1 MTYFIVAI
9 IKLLN
14 LKTVLTIINMNSK
27 IPLILLGAVAISAS
41 SFADTLTYDGS
52 ATGSFYDG
60 AYWGGTV
67 PSETSDIVFDDKA
80 KATAYDLD
88 ATKGMTVNSITDNSI
103 TDRTLG
109 ADQWGKYIKINIGE
123 STFTILEDLTL
134 ASNHNFVPF
143 SFAPGSDGVG
153 EVVVKG
159 NIISQLASDGSAGE
173 ALFGDGKILKSLTV
187 GGNIEMQGSRLRFH
201 TLNVKVDGVFNY
213 TGGTLNLCYGSA
225 NAQNLSFSF
234 GGLEGTNR
242 EIKIGGNPDSKHM
255 LENSTITMT
264 FTNSGT
270 SKFNGKFSYES
281 ANSVGV
287 NTYNLVMNGTSTGV
301 QYYEDTGTTFS
312 FDDVTVKSG
321 KLNFYSE
328 IGKSTISLEGGTL
341 SPATVTGEIAILK
354 AEAINWD
361 NGKISFDLVQDNSAS
376 DKIVLDYALSKT
388 SFSVPG
394 GTREIELIADPY
406 DIATWID
413 ESGENKITYTLIEY
427 GSTDFKNGDIVFS
440 QIDGINIDYDFG
452 DTALTVTLSKVPEP
466 ATIAAI
472 FGACA
477 LAMAAFRRRR
487 K

>member
-1 MTYFIVAI
+1 
-9 IKLLN
+9 
-14 LKTVLTIINMNSK
+14 MNSK

-41 SFADTLTYDGS
+41 SFAETLTYDGS
-52 ATGSFYDG
+52 AKGSFYDG
-60 AYWGGTV
+60 SYWGGTV
-67 PSETSDIVFDDKA
+67 PSETSDIVFDEKA
-80 KATAYDLD
+80 KATAYELD
-88 ATKGMTVNSITDNSI
+88 AKNGVTVNSITDNSI
-103 TDRTLG
+103 TDRTL
-109 ADQWGKYIKINIGE
+109 DNPWGKNIKINIGE
-123 STFTILEDLTL
+123 STFTILENLTL
-134 ASNHNFVPF
+134 ASNHNYAPFTFVTD
-143 SFAPGSDGVG
+143 SDGVG

-159 NIISQLASDGSAGE
+159 NIISKLASDGTDGE
-173 ALFGDGKILKSLTV
+173 SLFGDWNILKSLTV
-187 GGNIEMQGSRLRFH
+187 GGNIEMQGARLRFH
-201 TLNVKVDGVFNY
+201 TLNVKVDGVINY
-213 TGGTLNLCYGSA
+213 TGGKLNLCYGSA

-234 GGLEGTNR
+234 GGLNGTNR
-242 EIKIGGNPDSKHM
+242 EINIGGNPSSGHM

-270 SKFNGKFSYES
+270 SKFNGKFTYES
-281 ANSVGV
+281 ADSVGV

-312 FDDVTVKSG
+312 FDNVTVKSG

-328 IGKSTISLEGGTL
+328 IGKSVISLEGGTL

-361 NGKISFDLVQDNSAS
+361 NGKISFDLVEDNSAS
-376 DKIVLDYALSKT
+376 DKIVLEYALSKT
-388 SFSVPG
+388 SFSVSG

-406 DIATWID
+406 DIAAWID
-413 ESGENKITYTLIEY
+413 ASGEDKITYTLIEY
-427 GSTDFKNGDIVFS
+427 GSTDFKKGDIVFS

>member
-1 MTYFIVAI
+1 MNF
-9 IKLLN
+9 
-14 LKTVLTIINMNSK
+14 KT
-27 IPLILLGAVAISAS
+27 PLILLGAAISAS
-41 SFADTLTYDGS
+41 SFAEILTYDGS
-52 ATGSFYDG
+52 AAGSFYDG
-60 AYWGGTV
+60 SYWGDTV

-80 KATAYDLD
+80 KATAYELD
-88 ATKGMTVNSITDNSI
+88 AKNGVTVNSITDNSI
-103 TDRTLG
+103 TDRTL
-109 ADQWGKYIKINIGE
+109 DNPWGKYIKINIGE

-134 ASNHNFVPF
+134 ASNHNYTPF

-159 NIISQLASDGSAGE
+159 NIISKLASDGTDGE
-173 ALFGDGKILKSLTV
+173 SLFGDGKILKSLTV
-187 GGNIEMQGSRLRFH
+187 GGNIEMQGARLRFH
-201 TLNVKVDGVFNY
+201 TLNVKVDGVINY
-213 TGGTLNLCYGSA
+213 TGGKLNLCYGSA

-234 GGLEGTNR
+234 GGLNGTNR
-242 EIKIGGNPDSKHM
+242 EINIGGNPSSGHM

-270 SKFNGKFSYES
+270 SKFNGKFTYES
-281 ANSVGV
+281 ADSVGV

-312 FDDVTVKSG
+312 FDNVTVKSG

-328 IGKSTISLEGGTL
+328 IGKSVISLEGGTL

-361 NGKISFDLVQDNSAS
+361 NGKISFDLVEDNSAS

-388 SFSVPG
+388 SFSVSG

-406 DIATWID
+406 DIAAWID
-413 ESGENKITYTLIEY
+413 ASGEDKITYTLIEY
-427 GSTDFKNGDIVFS
+427 GSTDFKKGDIVFS

>member
-1 MTYFIVAI
+1 MNF
-9 IKLLN
+9 
-14 LKTVLTIINMNSK
+14 KT
-27 IPLILLGAVAISAS
+27 PLILLGAAISAS
-41 SFADTLTYDGS
+41 SFAETLTYDGS
-52 ATGSFYDG
+52 AKGSFYDG
-60 AYWGGTV
+60 AYWGGTI

-80 KATAYDLD
+80 KATAYELD
-88 ATKGMTVNSITDNSI
+88 ATNGVTVNSITDNSI
-103 TDRTLG
+103 TDRTL
-109 ADQWGKYIKINIGE
+109 DNPWGKNIKINIGE

-134 ASNHNFVPF
+134 ASNHNYAPFAIVP
-143 SFAPGSDGVG
+143 SSDGVG
-153 EVVVKG
+153 DVVIKG
-159 NIISQLASDGSAGE
+159 NIISKLASDGTDGE
-173 ALFGDGKILKSLTV
+173 SLFGDGKILKSLTV
-187 GGNIEMQGSRLRFH
+187 GGNIEMQGARLRFH
-201 TLNVKVDGVFNY
+201 TLNVKVDGVINY
-213 TGGTLNLCYGSA
+213 TGGKLNLCYGSA

-234 GGLEGTNR
+234 GGLNGTNR
-242 EIKIGGNPDSKHM
+242 EINIGGNPSSGHM

-270 SKFNGKFSYES
+270 SKFNGKFTYES
-281 ANSVGV
+281 ADSVGV

-312 FDDVTVKSG
+312 FDNVTVKSG

-328 IGKSTISLEGGTL
+328 IGKSVISLEGGTL

-361 NGKISFDLVQDNSAS
+361 NGKISFDVVEDNSAS
-376 DKIVLDYALSKT
+376 DKIVLEYALSKT
-388 SFSVPG
+388 SFSVSG
-394 GTREIELIADPY
+394 GTREIEIIADPY
-406 DIATWID
+406 DIAAWID
-413 ESGENKITYTLIEY
+413 ASGEDKITYTLIEY

-440 QIDGINIDYDFG
+440 QIDGINIDYNFG

>member
-1 MTYFIVAI
+1 
-9 IKLLN
+9 
-14 LKTVLTIINMNSK
+14 MNSK
-27 IPLILLGAVAISAS
+27 IPLILLGALAISAS
-41 SFADTLTYDGS
+41 SFAETLTYDGS
-52 ATGSFYDG
+52 AAGSFYDG
-60 AYWGGTV
+60 SYWGGTI

-80 KATAYDLD
+80 KATAYELD
-88 ATKGMTVNSITDNSI
+88 AKNGVTVNSITDNSI
-103 TDRTLG
+103 TDRTL
-109 ADQWGKYIKINIGE
+109 DNPWGKYIKINIGE

-134 ASNHNFVPF
+134 ASNHNYTPF
-143 SFAPGSDGVG
+143 SFASGSDGVG
-153 EVVVKG
+153 DVVIKG
-159 NIISQLASDGSAGE
+159 NIISKLASDGTDGE
-173 ALFGDGKILKSLTV
+173 SLFGDGKILKSLTV
-187 GGNIEMQGSRLRFH
+187 GGNIEMQGARLRFH
-201 TLNVKVDGVFNY
+201 TLNVKVDGVINY
-213 TGGTLNLCYGSA
+213 TGGKLNLCYGSA

-234 GGLEGTNR
+234 GGLNGTNR
-242 EIKIGGNPDSKHM
+242 EINIGGNPSSGHM

-270 SKFNGKFSYES
+270 SKFNGKFTYES
-281 ANSVGV
+281 ADSVGV

-312 FDDVTVKSG
+312 FDNVTVKSG

-328 IGKSTISLEGGTL
+328 IGKSVISLEGGTL

-361 NGKISFDLVQDNSAS
+361 NGKISFDLVEDNSAS
-376 DKIVLDYALSKT
+376 DKIVLEYALSKT
-388 SFSVPG
+388 SFSVSG

-406 DIATWID
+406 DIAAWID
-413 ESGENKITYTLIEY
+413 ASGEDKITYTLIEY

>member
-1 MTYFIVAI
+1 
-9 IKLLN
+9 
-14 LKTVLTIINMNSK
+14 MNSK

-41 SFADTLTYDGS
+41 SFAETLTYDGS
-52 ATGSFYDG
+52 AAGSFYDG
-60 AYWGGTV
+60 SYWGGTV

-88 ATKGMTVNSITDNSI
+88 AKNGVTVNSITDNSI

-109 ADQWGKYIKINIGE
+109 DDQWGKYIKINIGE

-134 ASNHNFVPF
+134 ASNHNYTPF

-159 NIISQLASDGSAGE
+159 NIISQTASDGTDGE
-173 ALFGDGKILKSLTV
+173 SLFGDWNILKSLTV
-187 GGNIEMQGSRLRFH
+187 GGNIEMQGARLRFH
-201 TLNVKVDGVFNY
+201 TLNVKVDGVINY
-213 TGGTLNLCYGSA
+213 TGGKLNLCYGSA

-234 GGLEGTNR
+234 GGLNGTNR
-242 EIKIGGNPDSKHM
+242 EINIGGNPSSGHM

-270 SKFNGKFSYES
+270 SKFNGKFTYES
-281 ANSVGV
+281 ADSVGV

-312 FDDVTVKSG
+312 FDNVTVKSG

-328 IGKSTISLEGGTL
+328 IGKSVISLEGGTL

-361 NGKISFDLVQDNSAS
+361 NGKISFDLVEDNSAS
-376 DKIVLDYALSKT
+376 DKIVLEYALSKT
-388 SFSVPG
+388 SFSVSG

-406 DIATWID
+406 DIAAWID
-413 ESGENKITYTLIEY
+413 ASGEDKITYTLIEY
-427 GSTDFKNGDIVFS
+427 GSTDFKKGDIVFS

>member
-41 SFADTLTYDGS
+41 SFAETLTYDGS
-52 ATGSFYDG
+52 EKGSFYDG
-60 AYWGGTV
+60 AYWGGTI

-80 KATAYDLD
+80 KATAYELD
-88 ATKGMTVNSITDNSI
+88 ATNGVTVNSITDNSI
-103 TDRTLG
+103 TDRTL
-109 ADQWGKYIKINIGE
+109 DNPWGKNIKINIGE

-134 ASNHNFVPF
+134 ASNHNYAPFAIVP
-143 SFAPGSDGVG
+143 SSDGVG
-153 EVVVKG
+153 DVVIKG
-159 NIISQLASDGSAGE
+159 NIISKLASDGTDGE
-173 ALFGDGKILKSLTV
+173 SLFGDGKILKSLTV
-187 GGNIEMQGSRLRFH
+187 GGNIEMQGARLRFH
-201 TLNVKVDGVFNY
+201 TLNVKVDGVINY
-213 TGGTLNLCYGSA
+213 TGGKLNLCYGSA

-234 GGLEGTNR
+234 GGLNGTNR
-242 EIKIGGNPDSKHM
+242 EINIGGNPSSGHM

-328 IGKSTISLEGGTL
+328 IGKSVISLEGGTL
-341 SPATVTGEIAILK
+341 SPATVTSEIAILK

-361 NGKISFDLVQDNSAS
+361 NGKISFDLVEDNSAS
-376 DKIVLDYALSKT
+376 DKIVLEYALSKT
-388 SFSVPG
+388 SFSVSG

-406 DIATWID
+406 DIAAWID
-413 ESGENKITYTLIEY
+413 ESGDGKLTYTLIEY

>member
-1 MTYFIVAI
+1 
-9 IKLLN
+9 
-14 LKTVLTIINMNSK
+14 MNSK
-27 IPLILLGAVAISAS
+27 IPLILLGAATISAS
-41 SFADTLTYDGS
+41 SFAETLIYDGS
-52 ATGSFYDG
+52 PEGSFYDK
-60 AYWGGTV
+60 AFWSGTV

-80 KATAYDLD
+80 KATKYELD
-88 ATKGMTVNSITDNSI
+88 ATKGVTVNSITDNSI

-109 ADQWGKYIKINIGE
+109 DDQWGNYIKINIGE

-134 ASNHNFVPF
+134 ASNHNFTPF

-159 NIISQLASDGSAGE
+159 NIISKIASDGSAGE
-173 ALFGDGKILKSLTV
+173 SLFGNGGILKSLTV
-187 GGNIEMQGSRLRFH
+187 GGNIELEGSRFRFH

-225 NAQNLSFSF
+225 NNQKLSFSF
-234 GGLEGTNR
+234 GGLEGINK
-242 EIKIGGNPDSKHM
+242 EIKIGGNPNEKHM

-270 SKFNGKFSYES
+270 SKFNGKFTYEN
-281 ANSVGV
+281 ANTVGV
-287 NTYNLVMNGTSTGV
+287 NTYNLVMDGTSTGV

-312 FDDVTVKSG
+312 FDEVTVKSG
-321 KLNFYSE
+321 KLNFYSK
-328 IGKSTISLEGGTL
+328 IGKSVIYLEGGTL

-376 DKIVLDYALSKT
+376 DKIVLEYKLSKT
-388 SFSVPG
+388 SFSVSG
-394 GTREIELIADPY
+394 GTREIELIANPQ
-406 DIATWID
+406 DIAAWID
-413 ESGENKITYTLIEY
+413 ESGENKLTYTLIEY
-427 GSTDFKNGDIVFS
+427 RRTDFKNGDIVFS
-440 QIDGINIDYDFG
+440 QIDGINIDYNFG

>member
-1 MTYFIVAI
+1 
-9 IKLLN
+9 
-14 LKTVLTIINMNSK
+14 MNSK
-27 IPLILLGAVAISAS
+27 IPLTLLGAVAISFS
-41 SFADTLTYDGS
+41 SFAETLTYDGS
-52 ATGSFYDG
+52 AKGSFYDG
-60 AYWGGTV
+60 SYWGGTV
-67 PSETSDIVFDDKA
+67 PSETSDIVFDEKA
-80 KATAYDLD
+80 KAIAYDLD
-88 ATKGMTVNSITDNSI
+88 ATNGVTVNSITDNSI
-103 TDRTLG
+103 TDRTL
-109 ADQWGKYIKINIGE
+109 DNPWGKYIKINIGE

-134 ASNHNFVPF
+134 ASNHNYTPF

-159 NIISQLASDGSAGE
+159 NIISQTASDGTDGE
-173 ALFGDGKILKSLTV
+173 SLFGDWNILKSLTV
-187 GGNIEMQGSRLRFH
+187 GGNIEMQGARLRFH
-201 TLNVKVDGVFNY
+201 TLNVKVDGVINY
-213 TGGTLNLCYGSA
+213 TGGKLNLCYGSA

-234 GGLEGTNR
+234 GGLNGTNR
-242 EIKIGGNPDSKHM
+242 EINIGGNPSSGHM

-270 SKFNGKFSYES
+270 SKFNGKFTYES
-281 ANSVGV
+281 ADSVGV

-312 FDDVTVKSG
+312 FDNVTVKSG

-328 IGKSTISLEGGTL
+328 IGKSVISLEGGTL

-361 NGKISFDLVQDNSAS
+361 NGKISFDLVEDNSAS
-376 DKIVLDYALSKT
+376 DKIVLEYALSKT
-388 SFSVPG
+388 SFSVSG

-406 DIATWID
+406 DIAAWID
-413 ESGENKITYTLIEY
+413 ASGEDKITYTLIEY
-427 GSTDFKNGDIVFS
+427 GSTDFKKGDIVFS

-472 FGACA
+472 LGACA

>member
-1 MTYFIVAI
+1 MNF
-9 IKLLN
+9 
-14 LKTVLTIINMNSK
+14 KT
-27 IPLILLGAVAISAS
+27 PLILLGAAISAS
-41 SFADTLTYDGS
+41 SFAETLTYGGS
-52 ATGSFYDG
+52 EKGSFYDG
-60 AYWGGTV
+60 AYWGGTI

-80 KATAYDLD
+80 KATAYELD
-88 ATKGMTVNSITDNSI
+88 AKNGVTVNSITDNSI
-103 TDRTLG
+103 TDRTL
-109 ADQWGKYIKINIGE
+109 DNPWGKNIKINIGE

-134 ASNHNFVPF
+134 ASNHNYAPF
-143 SFAPGSDGVG
+143 AIIPSSDGVG
-153 EVVVKG
+153 DVVIKG
-159 NIISQLASDGSAGE
+159 NIISKLASDGTDGE
-173 ALFGDGKILKSLTV
+173 SLFGDGKILKSLTV
-187 GGNIEMQGSRLRFH
+187 GGNIEMQGARLRFH
-201 TLNVKVDGVFNY
+201 TLNVKVDGVINY
-213 TGGTLNLCYGSA
+213 TGGKLNLCYGSA

-234 GGLEGTNR
+234 GGLNGTNR
-242 EIKIGGNPDSKHM
+242 EINIGGNPSSGHM

-270 SKFNGKFSYES
+270 SKFNGKFTYES
-281 ANSVGV
+281 ADSVGV

-312 FDDVTVKSG
+312 FDNVTVKSG

-328 IGKSTISLEGGTL
+328 IGKSVISLEGGTL

-361 NGKISFDLVQDNSAS
+361 NGKISFDLVEDNSAS
-376 DKIVLDYALSKT
+376 DKIVLEYALSKT

-406 DIATWID
+406 DIAAWID
-413 ESGENKITYTLIEY
+413 ASGEDKITYTLIEY

>member
-1 MTYFIVAI
+1 
-9 IKLLN
+9 
-14 LKTVLTIINMNSK
+14 MNSK
-27 IPLILLGAVAISAS
+27 IPLILLGAATISAS
-41 SFADTLTYDGS
+41 AFAETLTYDGS
-52 ATGSFYDG
+52 AKGSFYDG
-60 AYWGGTV
+60 AYWSGTV
-67 PSETSDIVFDDKA
+67 PSETSDIVFDDTA

-134 ASNHNFVPF
+134 ASNHNYTPF

-159 NIISQLASDGSAGE
+159 NIISQTASDGTDGE
-173 ALFGDGKILKSLTV
+173 SLFGDGKILKSLTV
-187 GGNIEMQGSRLRFH
+187 GGNIEMQGARLRFH
-201 TLNVKVDGVFNY
+201 TLNVKVDGVINY

-234 GGLEGTNR
+234 GGLNGTNR
-242 EIKIGGNPDSKHM
+242 EIKIGGNPSSGHM

-270 SKFNGKFSYES
+270 SKFNGKFTYES
-281 ANSVGV
+281 ADSVGV

-321 KLNFYSE
+321 KLNFYST

-354 AEAINWD
+354 AEAINWN
-361 NGKISFDLVQDNSAS
+361 NGKISFDLIEDNSAS
-376 DKIVLDYALSKT
+376 DKIVLSYALSKT
-388 SFSVPG
+388 SFSGSG
-394 GTREIELIADPY
+394 GTREIELIFDNPS
-406 DIATWID
+406 DIAAWID
-413 ESGENKITYTLIEY
+413 ASEEKKLTYTLIEY
-427 GSTDFKNGDIVFS
+427 ARTDFKNGDIVFS

>member
-1 MTYFIVAI
+1 MNF
-9 IKLLN
+9 
-14 LKTVLTIINMNSK
+14 KT
-27 IPLILLGAVAISAS
+27 PLILLGAAISAS
-41 SFADTLTYDGS
+41 SFAETLTYDGS
-52 ATGSFYDG
+52 EKGSFYDG
-60 AYWGGTV
+60 SYWGGTV

-88 ATKGMTVNSITDNSI
+88 ATNGVTVNSITDNSI
-103 TDRTLG
+103 TDRTL
-109 ADQWGKYIKINIGE
+109 DNPWGKNIKINIGE

-134 ASNHNFVPF
+134 ASNHNYAPFTFVTD
-143 SFAPGSDGVG
+143 SDGVG

-159 NIISQLASDGSAGE
+159 NIISKLASDGTDGE
-173 ALFGDGKILKSLTV
+173 SLFGDWNILKSLTV
-187 GGNIEMQGSRLRFH
+187 GGNIEMQGARLRFH
-201 TLNVKVDGVFNY
+201 TLNVKVDGVINY
-213 TGGTLNLCYGSA
+213 TGGKLNLCYGSA

-234 GGLEGTNR
+234 GGLNGTNR
-242 EIKIGGNPDSKHM
+242 EINIGGNPSSGHM

-270 SKFNGKFSYES
+270 SKFNGKFTYES
-281 ANSVGV
+281 ADSVGV

-312 FDDVTVKSG
+312 FDNVTVKSG

-328 IGKSTISLEGGTL
+328 IGKSVIYLEGGTL

-361 NGKISFDLVQDNSAS
+361 NGKISFDLVEDNSAS
-376 DKIVLDYALSKT
+376 DKIVLEYALSKT

-394 GTREIELIADPY
+394 GTREIELIANPY
-406 DIATWID
+406 DIAAWID
-413 ESGENKITYTLIEY
+413 ASGEDKITYTLIEY

-440 QIDGINIDYDFG
+440 QIDGINIDYNFG

>member
-1 MTYFIVAI
+1 MNF
-9 IKLLN
+9 
-14 LKTVLTIINMNSK
+14 KT
-27 IPLILLGAVAISAS
+27 PLILLGAAISAS
-41 SFADTLTYDGS
+41 SFAETLIYDRS
-52 ATGSFYDG
+52 ETGSFYDG

-80 KATAYDLD
+80 KATAYELD
-88 ATKGMTVNSITDNSI
+88 AKNGVTVNSITDNSI

-109 ADQWGKYIKINIGE
+109 DDQWGNYIKINIGE

-134 ASNHNFVPF
+134 ASNHNYTPF

-159 NIISQLASDGSAGE
+159 NIISQTASDGTDGE
-173 ALFGDGKILKSLTV
+173 SLFGDGKILKSLTV
-187 GGNIEMQGSRLRFH
+187 GGNIEMQGARLRFH
-201 TLNVKVDGVFNY
+201 TLNVKVDGVINY

-234 GGLEGTNR
+234 GGLNGTNR
-242 EIKIGGNPDSKHM
+242 EIKIGGNPSSGHM

-270 SKFNGKFSYES
+270 SKFNGKFTYES
-281 ANSVGV
+281 ADSVGV

-312 FDDVTVKSG
+312 FDEVTVKSG
-321 KLNFYSE
+321 KLNFYSQ
-328 IGKSTISLEGGTL
+328 IGKSVISLEGGTL

-361 NGKISFDLVQDNSAS
+361 NGKISFDLVEDNSAS
-376 DKIVLDYALSKT
+376 DKIVLGYALSKT
-388 SFSVPG
+388 SFSVSG
-394 GTREIELIADPY
+394 GTREIELIANPQ
-406 DIATWID
+406 DIVSWI
-413 ESGENKITYTLIEY
+413 ESSGEEKLTYTLIEY
-427 GSTDFKNGDIVFS
+427 DSTDFKNGDIVFS
-440 QIDGINIDYDFG
+440 QIDGINIDYNFG

>member
-1 MTYFIVAI
+1 MNF
-9 IKLLN
+9 
-14 LKTVLTIINMNSK
+14 KT
-27 IPLILLGAVAISAS
+27 PLILLGAAISAS
-41 SFADTLTYDGS
+41 SFAETLTYGGS
-52 ATGSFYDG
+52 EKGSFYDG
-60 AYWGGTV
+60 SYWGGTI

-80 KATAYDLD
+80 KATAYELD
-88 ATKGMTVNSITDNSI
+88 AKNGVTVNSITDNSI
-103 TDRTLG
+103 TDRTL
-109 ADQWGKYIKINIGE
+109 DNPWGKNIKINIGE

-134 ASNHNFVPF
+134 ASNHNYAPFAIVP
-143 SFAPGSDGVG
+143 SSDGVG
-153 EVVVKG
+153 DVVIKG
-159 NIISQLASDGSAGE
+159 NIISKLASDGTDGE
-173 ALFGDGKILKSLTV
+173 SLFGDGKILKSLTV
-187 GGNIEMQGSRLRFH
+187 GGNIEMQGARLRFH
-201 TLNVKVDGVFNY
+201 TLNVKVDGVINY
-213 TGGTLNLCYGSA
+213 TGGKLNLCYGSA

-234 GGLEGTNR
+234 GGLNGTNR
-242 EIKIGGNPDSKHM
+242 EINIGGNPSSGHM

-270 SKFNGKFSYES
+270 SKFNGKFTYES
-281 ANSVGV
+281 ADSVGV

-312 FDDVTVKSG
+312 FDNVTVKSG

-328 IGKSTISLEGGTL
+328 IGKSVISLEGGTL

-361 NGKISFDLVQDNSAS
+361 NGKISFDLVEDNSAS
-376 DKIVLDYALSKT
+376 DKIVLEYALSKT

-406 DIATWID
+406 DIAAWID
-413 ESGENKITYTLIEY
+413 ASGEDKITYTLIEY

-440 QIDGINIDYDFG
+440 QIDGINIDYNFG

>member
-1 MTYFIVAI
+1 MNF
-9 IKLLN
+9 
-14 LKTVLTIINMNSK
+14 KT
-27 IPLILLGAVAISAS
+27 PLILLGAAISAS
-41 SFADTLTYDGS
+41 SFAETLTYDGS
-52 ATGSFYDG
+52 EKGSFYDG

-80 KATAYDLD
+80 KATAYELD
-88 ATKGMTVNSITDNSI
+88 ATNGVTVNSITDNSI
-103 TDRTLG
+103 TDRTL
-109 ADQWGKYIKINIGE
+109 DNPWGKNIKINIGE

-134 ASNHNFVPF
+134 ASNHNYAPFAIVP
-143 SFAPGSDGVG
+143 SSDGVG
-153 EVVVKG
+153 DVVIKG
-159 NIISQLASDGSAGE
+159 NIISKLASDGTDGE
-173 ALFGDGKILKSLTV
+173 SLFGDGKILKSLTV
-187 GGNIEMQGSRLRFH
+187 GGNIEMQGARLRFH
-201 TLNVKVDGVFNY
+201 TLNVKVDGVINY
-213 TGGTLNLCYGSA
+213 TGGKLNLCYGSA

-234 GGLEGTNR
+234 GGLNGTNR
-242 EIKIGGNPDSKHM
+242 EINIGGNPSSGHM

-270 SKFNGKFSYES
+270 SKFNGKFTYES
-281 ANSVGV
+281 ADSVGV

-312 FDDVTVKSG
+312 FDNVTVKSG

-328 IGKSTISLEGGTL
+328 IGKSVISLEGGTL

-361 NGKISFDLVQDNSAS
+361 NGKISFDLVEDNSAS

-388 SFSVPG
+388 SFSVSG
-394 GTREIELIADPY
+394 GTREIELIADPH
-406 DIATWID
+406 DIAAWID
-413 ESGENKITYTLIEY
+413 ASGEDKITYTLIEY
-427 GSTDFKNGDIVFS
+427 GSTDFKKGDIVFS

>member
-1 MTYFIVAI
+1 MNSKIPT
-9 IKLLN
+9 
-14 LKTVLTIINMNSK
+14 TIMNSK
-27 IPLILLGAVAISAS
+27 IPLTLLGAVAISFS
-41 SFADTLTYDGS
+41 SFAETLTYDGS
-52 ATGSFYDG
+52 AKGSFYDG
-60 AYWGGTV
+60 SYWGGIV
-67 PSETSDIVFDDKA
+67 PSETSDIVFDEKA
-80 KATAYDLD
+80 KAIAYDLD
-88 ATKGMTVNSITDNSI
+88 ATNGVTVNSITDNSI
-103 TDRTLG
+103 TDRTL
-109 ADQWGKYIKINIGE
+109 DNPWGKYIKINIGE

-143 SFAPGSDGVG
+143 TFESGANGAGD
-153 EVVVKG
+153 VVIKG
-159 NIISQLASDGSAGE
+159 NIISKLASDGSTGE
-173 ALFGDGKILKSLTV
+173 SLFGNGNNLLKSVTV
-187 GGNIEMQGSRLRFH
+187 GGNIEMQGARLRFH
-201 TLNVKVDGVFNY
+201 TLNVKVDGVINY
-213 TGGTLNLCYGSA
+213 TGGKLNLCYGSA

-234 GGLEGTNR
+234 GGLNGTNR
-242 EIKIGGNPDSKHM
+242 EINIGGNPSSGHM

-270 SKFNGKFSYES
+270 SKFNGKFTYES
-281 ANSVGV
+281 ADSVGV

-312 FDDVTVKSG
+312 FDNVTVKSG

-328 IGKSTISLEGGTL
+328 IGKSVISLEGGTL

-361 NGKISFDLVQDNSAS
+361 NGKISFDLVEDNSAS
-376 DKIVLDYALSKT
+376 DKIVLEYALSKT
-388 SFSVPG
+388 SFSVSG

-406 DIATWID
+406 DIAAWID
-413 ESGENKITYTLIEY
+413 ASGEDKITYTLIEY

-440 QIDGINIDYDFG
+440 QIDGINIDYNFG

>member
-1 MTYFIVAI
+1 MNF
-9 IKLLN
+9 
-14 LKTVLTIINMNSK
+14 KT
-27 IPLILLGAVAISAS
+27 PLIVLGAAISAS
-41 SFADTLTYDGS
+41 AFAETLTYNGS

-67 PSETSDIVFDDKA
+67 PSETSDIVFNDKA

-134 ASNHNFVPF
+134 ASNHNHVPF

-159 NIISQLASDGSAGE
+159 NIISQIASDDSVGE
-173 ALFGDGKILKSLTV
+173 SLFGDGKILKSLTV
-187 GGNIEMQGSRLRFH
+187 EGNIELQGSKLRFH
-201 TLNVKVDGVFNY
+201 ALNVNVNGVVNFS
-213 TGGTLNLCYGSA
+213 GDISDAELNLAYGSMSG
-225 NAQNLSFSF
+225 QSVSISF
-234 GGLEGTNR
+234 GGLNGIGK
-242 EIKIGGNPDSKHM
+242 EIKFGGWTNS
-255 LENSTITMT
+255 LVENTSITLR

-270 SKFNGKFSYES
+270 SSFSG
-281 ANSVGV
+281 NFDHDDGGIGTLQN

-301 QYYEDTGTTFS
+301 QYYQDTGTAFS
-312 FDDVTVKSG
+312 FDNVTVKSG
-321 KLNFYSE
+321 KLNYYSE
-328 IGKSTISLEGGTL
+328 AGESLISLEGGTL

-376 DKIVLDYALSKT
+376 DKIVLGYALSKT
-388 SFSVPG
+388 SFSVSD

-406 DIATWID
+406 DIAAWID

-427 GSTDFKNGDIVFS
+427 DSTDFKNGDIVFS
-440 QIDGINIDYDFG
+440 QIDGINIDYNFG

-477 LAMAAFRRRR
+477 LAMAALRRRR

>member
-1 MTYFIVAI
+1 
-9 IKLLN
+9 
-14 LKTVLTIINMNSK
+14 MNSK
-27 IPLILLGAVAISAS
+27 IPLTLLGAVAISAS
-41 SFADTLTYDGS
+41 SFAETLIYDGS
-52 ATGSFYDG
+52 AKGSFYDG
-60 AYWGGTV
+60 AYWGGTI
-67 PSETSDIVFDDKA
+67 PSETSDIVFDEKA
-80 KATAYDLD
+80 KAIAYDLD
-88 ATKGMTVNSITDNSI
+88 ATNGVTVNSITDNSI
-103 TDRTLG
+103 TDRTL
-109 ADQWGKYIKINIGE
+109 DNPWGKYIKINIGE

-134 ASNHNFVPF
+134 ASNHNYTPF
-143 SFAPGSDGVG
+143 SFASGSDGVG
-153 EVVVKG
+153 DVVIKG
-159 NIISQLASDGSAGE
+159 NIISKLASDGTDGE
-173 ALFGDGKILKSLTV
+173 SLFGDGKILKSLTV
-187 GGNIEMQGSRLRFH
+187 GGNIEMQGARLRFH
-201 TLNVKVDGVFNY
+201 TLNVKVDGVINY
-213 TGGTLNLCYGSA
+213 TGGKLNLCYGSA

-234 GGLEGTNR
+234 GGLNGTNR
-242 EIKIGGNPDSKHM
+242 EINIGGNPSSGHM

-270 SKFNGKFSYES
+270 SKFNGKFTYES
-281 ANSVGV
+281 ADSVGV

-312 FDDVTVKSG
+312 FDNVTVKSG

-328 IGKSTISLEGGTL
+328 IGKSVISLEGGTL

-361 NGKISFDLVQDNSAS
+361 NGKISFDLVEDNSAS
-376 DKIVLDYALSKT
+376 DKIVLEYALSKT
-388 SFSVPG
+388 SFSVSG

-406 DIATWID
+406 DIAAWID
-413 ESGENKITYTLIEY
+413 ASGEDKITYTLIEY

>member
-1 MTYFIVAI
+1 MNF
-9 IKLLN
+9 
-14 LKTVLTIINMNSK
+14 KT
-27 IPLILLGAVAISAS
+27 PLIVLGTAISFS
-41 SFADTLTYDGS
+41 SFAETLTYDGS
-52 ATGSFYDG
+52 AAGSFYDG
-60 AYWGGTV
+60 SYWEGTV

-80 KATAYDLD
+80 KATAYVLD
-88 ATKGMTVNSITDNSI
+88 AKNGVTVNSITDNSI
-103 TDRTLG
+103 TDRTL
-109 ADQWGKYIKINIGE
+109 DNPWGMNIKINIGE

-134 ASNHNFVPF
+134 ASNHNFSPF
-143 SFAPGSDGVG
+143 AFATDSDGVG

-159 NIISQLASDGSAGE
+159 NIISKIASDGSEGE
-173 ALFGDGKILKSLTV
+173 SLFGDGKILKSLTV
-187 GGNIEMQGSRLRFH
+187 GGNIEMQGARLRFH
-201 TLNVKVDGVFNY
+201 TLNVKVDGVINY

-321 KLNFYSE
+321 KLNFYST

-361 NGKISFDLVQDNSAS
+361 NGKISFDLVEDNSAS

-394 GTREIELIADPY
+394 GTREIELIADPS
-406 DIATWID
+406 DIAAWID
-413 ESGENKITYTLIEY
+413 ASVDGKLTYTLIEY
-427 GSTDFKNGDIVFS
+427 GSTNFKKGDIVFS
-440 QIDGINIDYDFG
+440 QIDGINIDYNFG

>member
-1 MTYFIVAI
+1 
-9 IKLLN
+9 
-14 LKTVLTIINMNSK
+14 MNSK

-41 SFADTLTYDGS
+41 SFAETLTYDGS
-52 ATGSFYDG
+52 AAGSFYDG
-60 AYWGGTV
+60 SYWGGTA
-67 PSETSDIVFDDKA
+67 PSETSDIVFDAKA
-80 KATAYDLD
+80 KTTAYDLD
-88 ATKGMTVNSITDNSI
+88 ATNGVTVNSITDNSI
-103 TDRTLG
+103 TDRTQD
-109 ADQWGKYIKINIGE
+109 DQWGKNIKINIGE
-123 STFTILEDLTL
+123 STFTILKDLTL
-134 ASNHNFVPF
+134 ASNHNFAPF
-143 SFAPGSDGVG
+143 AIKPGSDGVG

-159 NIISQLASDGSAGE
+159 NIISQNASDGSEGE
-173 ALFGDGKILKSLTV
+173 SLFGDGKILKSLTV
-187 GGNIEMQGSRLRFH
+187 GGNIEMQGSRFRFH

-225 NAQNLSFSF
+225 SGQSISLSF
-234 GGLEGTNR
+234 GGLNGTNK
-242 EIKIGGNPDSKHM
+242 EIKVGGLASAII
-255 LENSTITMT
+255 ENSSFTMT

-270 SKFNGKFSYES
+270 SKFNGKFGYDEGGASILQ
-281 ANSVGV
+281 N

-301 QYYEDTGTTFS
+301 QYYEDTGTAYS
-312 FDDVTVKSG
+312 FDNVTVKSG

-328 IGKSTISLEGGTL
+328 IGKSIISLEGGTL

-361 NGKISFDLVQDNSAS
+361 NGKISFDLVEDNSAS
-376 DKIVLDYALSKT
+376 DKIVLGYALSKT
-388 SFSVPG
+388 SFSVSG
-394 GTREIELIADPY
+394 GTREIEIIADPY
-406 DIATWID
+406 DIAAWID
-413 ESGENKITYTLIEY
+413 ASGEDKITYTLIEY
-427 GSTDFKNGDIVFS
+427 GSTDFKKGDIVFS

>member
-1 MTYFIVAI
+1 
-9 IKLLN
+9 
-14 LKTVLTIINMNSK
+14 MNSK

-41 SFADTLTYDGS
+41 SFAETLTYDGS
-52 ATGSFYDG
+52 AKGSFYDG
-60 AYWGGTV
+60 AYWGGTI
-67 PSETSDIVFDDKA
+67 PSETSDIVFDEKA
-80 KATAYDLD
+80 KATAYELD
-88 ATKGMTVNSITDNSI
+88 ATNGVTVNSITDNSI
-103 TDRTLG
+103 TDRTL
-109 ADQWGKYIKINIGE
+109 DNPWGKNIKINIGE

-143 SFAPGSDGVG
+143 TFESGANGAGD
-153 EVVVKG
+153 VVIKG
-159 NIISQLASDGSAGE
+159 NIISKLASDGSTGE
-173 ALFGDGKILKSLTV
+173 SLFGNGNNLLKSVTV
-187 GGNIEMQGSRLRFH
+187 GGNIELQGSKFRFH
-201 TLNVKVDGVFNY
+201 ALNVSVNGVLNF
-213 TGGTLNLCYGSA
+213 TGDSSNTQLNLCYGPASG
-225 NAQNLSFSF
+225 QSISLSF
-234 GGLEGTNR
+234 GGLNGTNK
-242 EIKIGGNPDSKHM
+242 EIKVGGLASAII
-255 LENSTITMT
+255 ENSSFTMT

-270 SKFNGKFSYES
+270 SKFNGKFGYDEGGASILQ
-281 ANSVGV
+281 N

-301 QYYEDTGTTFS
+301 QYYEDTGTAYS
-312 FDDVTVKSG
+312 FDNVTVKSG

-328 IGKSTISLEGGTL
+328 IGKSVISLEGGTL

-361 NGKISFDLVQDNSAS
+361 NGKISFDLVEDNSAS
-376 DKIVLDYALSKT
+376 DKIVLEYALSKT

-406 DIATWID
+406 DIAAWID
-413 ESGENKITYTLIEY
+413 ASGEDKITYTLIEY

-440 QIDGINIDYDFG
+440 QIDGINIDYNFG

>member
-1 MTYFIVAI
+1 MNF
-9 IKLLN
+9 
-14 LKTVLTIINMNSK
+14 KT
-27 IPLILLGAVAISAS
+27 PLILLGAAISAS
-41 SFADTLTYDGS
+41 SFAETLIYDRS
-52 ATGSFYDG
+52 ETVSFYDG

-80 KATAYDLD
+80 KATAYELD
-88 ATKGMTVNSITDNSI
+88 AKNGVTVNSITDNSI

-109 ADQWGKYIKINIGE
+109 DDQWGNYIKINIGE

-134 ASNHNFVPF
+134 ASNHNYTPF

-159 NIISQLASDGSAGE
+159 NIISQTASDGTDGE
-173 ALFGDGKILKSLTV
+173 SLFGDGKILKSLTV
-187 GGNIEMQGSRLRFH
+187 GGNIEMQGARLRFH
-201 TLNVKVDGVFNY
+201 TLNVKVDGVINY

-234 GGLEGTNR
+234 GGLNGTNR
-242 EIKIGGNPDSKHM
+242 EIKIGGNPSSGHM

-270 SKFNGKFSYES
+270 SKFNGKFTYES
-281 ANSVGV
+281 ADSVGV

-312 FDDVTVKSG
+312 FDNVTVKSG
-321 KLNFYSE
+321 KLNYYSE
-328 IGKSTISLEGGTL
+328 IGKSVIYLEGGTL

-361 NGKISFDLVQDNSAS
+361 NGKISFDLVEDNSAS
-376 DKIVLDYALSKT
+376 DKIVLEYKLSKT

-394 GTREIELIADPY
+394 GTREIELIANPQ
-406 DIATWID
+406 DIVSWI
-413 ESGENKITYTLIEY
+413 ELSGEEKLTYTLIEY

-440 QIDGINIDYDFG
+440 QIDGINIDYNFG

>member
-1 MTYFIVAI
+1 MNF
-9 IKLLN
+9 
-14 LKTVLTIINMNSK
+14 KT
-27 IPLILLGAVAISAS
+27 PLIVLGAAISAS
-41 SFADTLTYDGS
+41 AFAETLTYNGS

-60 AYWGGTV
+60 SYWGGTV
-67 PSETSDIVFDDKA
+67 PSETSDIVFNDKA

-134 ASNHNFVPF
+134 ASNHNHVPF

-159 NIISQLASDGSAGE
+159 NIISQIASDDSVGE
-173 ALFGDGKILKSLTV
+173 SLFGDGKILKSLTV
-187 GGNIEMQGSRLRFH
+187 EGNIELQGSKLRFH
-201 TLNVKVDGVFNY
+201 ALNVNVNGVVNFS
-213 TGGTLNLCYGSA
+213 GDISDAELNLAYGSMSG
-225 NAQNLSFSF
+225 QSVSISF
-234 GGLEGTNR
+234 GGLNGIGK
-242 EIKIGGNPDSKHM
+242 EIKFGGWTNS
-255 LENSTITMT
+255 LVENTSITLR

-270 SKFNGKFSYES
+270 SSFSG
-281 ANSVGV
+281 NFDHDDGGIGTLQN

-312 FDDVTVKSG
+312 FDNVTVKSG
-321 KLNFYSE
+321 KLNYYSE
-328 IGKSTISLEGGTL
+328 AGESLISLEGGTL

-361 NGKISFDLVQDNSAS
+361 NGKISFDLVEDNSAS

-388 SFSVPG
+388 SFSVSG
-394 GTREIELIADPY
+394 GTREIELIANPQ
-406 DIATWID
+406 DIVSWI
-413 ESGENKITYTLIEY
+413 ESSGEEKLTYTLIEY
-427 GSTDFKNGDIVFS
+427 ASTDFENGDIVFS
-440 QIDGINIDYDFG
+440 QIDGINIDYNFG

>member
-1 MTYFIVAI
+1 
-9 IKLLN
+9 
-14 LKTVLTIINMNSK
+14 MNSK
-27 IPLILLGAVAISAS
+27 IPLILLGAVVISFS
-41 SFADTLTYDGS
+41 SFAETLTYDGS
-52 ATGSFYDG
+52 AAGSFYDG

-67 PSETSDIVFDDKA
+67 PSETSDILFDDKA
-80 KATAYDLD
+80 KATAYVLD
-88 ATKGMTVNSITDNSI
+88 AKNSVTVNSITDNSI

-109 ADQWGKYIKINIGE
+109 AEQWGKNIKINIGE
-123 STFTILEDLTL
+123 STFTILKDLTL
-134 ASNHNFVPF
+134 ASNHNYAPF
-143 SFAPGSDGVG
+143 AFATDSDGVG

-159 NIISQLASDGSAGE
+159 NIISKIASDGSEGE
-173 ALFGDGKILKSLTV
+173 SLFGDGKILKSLTV

-201 TLNVKVDGVFNY
+201 TLNVKVDGVINY
-213 TGGTLNLCYGSA
+213 TGGTLNLCYGTA
-225 NAQNLSFSF
+225 IGQALSFSF

-312 FDDVTVKSG
+312 FDNVTVKSG

-361 NGKISFDLVQDNSAS
+361 NGKISFDLVEDNSAS

-388 SFSVPG
+388 SFSVSD
-394 GTREIELIADPY
+394 GTREIELIANPQ
-406 DIATWID
+406 DIVSWI
-413 ESGENKITYTLIEY
+413 ESSGEEKLTYTLIEY
-427 GSTDFKNGDIVFS
+427 ASTDFKNGDIVFS
-440 QIDGINIDYDFG
+440 QIDGINIDYNFG

-472 FGACA
+472 LGACA

>member
-1 MTYFIVAI
+1 
-9 IKLLN
+9 
-14 LKTVLTIINMNSK
+14 MNSK
-27 IPLILLGAVAISAS
+27 TPLTLLGAVAISFS
-41 SFADTLTYDGS
+41 SFAETLTYDGS
-52 ATGSFYDG
+52 AKGSFYDG
-60 AYWGGTV
+60 SYWGGTV
-67 PSETSDIVFDDKA
+67 PSETSDIVFDEKA
-80 KATAYDLD
+80 KAIAYDLD
-88 ATKGMTVNSITDNSI
+88 ATNGVTVNSITDNSI
-103 TDRTLG
+103 TDRTL
-109 ADQWGKYIKINIGE
+109 DNPWGKYIKINIGE

-143 SFAPGSDGVG
+143 TFESGANGAGD
-153 EVVVKG
+153 VVIKG
-159 NIISQLASDGSAGE
+159 NIISKLASDGSTGE
-173 ALFGDGKILKSLTV
+173 SLFGNGNNLLKSVTV
-187 GGNIEMQGSRLRFH
+187 GGNIELQGSKFRFH
-201 TLNVKVDGVFNY
+201 ALNVSVNGVLNF
-213 TGGTLNLCYGSA
+213 TGDSSNTQLNLCYGPASG
-225 NAQNLSFSF
+225 QSISLSF
-234 GGLEGTNR
+234 GGLNGTNK
-242 EIKIGGNPDSKHM
+242 EIKVGGLASAII
-255 LENSTITMT
+255 ENSSFTMT

-270 SKFNGKFSYES
+270 SKFNGKFGYDEGGASILQ
-281 ANSVGV
+281 N

-301 QYYEDTGTTFS
+301 QYYEDTGTAYS
-312 FDDVTVKSG
+312 FDNVTVKSG

-328 IGKSTISLEGGTL
+328 IGKSVISLEGGTL

-376 DKIVLDYALSKT
+376 DKIVLEYALSKT

-406 DIATWID
+406 DIAAWID
-413 ESGENKITYTLIEY
+413 ASGEDKITYTLIEY

-440 QIDGINIDYDFG
+440 QIDGINIDYNFG

>member
-1 MTYFIVAI
+1 MNF
-9 IKLLN
+9 
-14 LKTVLTIINMNSK
+14 KT
-27 IPLILLGAVAISAS
+27 PLILLGAVISAS
-41 SFADTLTYDGS
+41 SFAETLIYDGS
-52 ATGSFYDG
+52 AKGSFYDG
-60 AYWGGTV
+60 AYWGGTI

-80 KATAYDLD
+80 KATAYELD
-88 ATKGMTVNSITDNSI
+88 ATNGVTVNSITDNSI
-103 TDRTLG
+103 TDRTL
-109 ADQWGKYIKINIGE
+109 DNPWGKNIKINIGE

-134 ASNHNFVPF
+134 ASNHNYAPFAIVP
-143 SFAPGSDGVG
+143 SSDGVG
-153 EVVVKG
+153 DVVIKG
-159 NIISQLASDGSAGE
+159 NIISKLASDGTDGE
-173 ALFGDGKILKSLTV
+173 SLFGDGKILKSLTV
-187 GGNIEMQGSRLRFH
+187 GGNIEMQGARLRFH
-201 TLNVKVDGVFNY
+201 TLNVKVDGVINY
-213 TGGTLNLCYGSA
+213 TGGKLNLCYGSA

-234 GGLEGTNR
+234 GGLNGTNR
-242 EIKIGGNPDSKHM
+242 EINIGGNPSSGHM

-270 SKFNGKFSYES
+270 SKFNGKFTYES
-281 ANSVGV
+281 ADSVGV

-312 FDDVTVKSG
+312 FDNVTVKSG

-328 IGKSTISLEGGTL
+328 IGKSVISLEGGTL

-361 NGKISFDLVQDNSAS
+361 NGKISFDLVEDNSAS

-388 SFSVPG
+388 SFSVSG
-394 GTREIELIADPY
+394 GTREIELIANPQ
-406 DIATWID
+406 DIVSWI
-413 ESGENKITYTLIEY
+413 ELSGEDKITYTLIEY

-440 QIDGINIDYDFG
+440 QIDGINIDYNFG

-472 FGACA
+472 FGALA

>member
-1 MTYFIVAI
+1 
-9 IKLLN
+9 
-14 LKTVLTIINMNSK
+14 MNSK

-41 SFADTLTYDGS
+41 SFAETLTYDGS
-52 ATGSFYDG
+52 AKGSFYDG
-60 AYWGGTV
+60 SYWGGTV
-67 PSETSDIVFDDKA
+67 PSETSDIVFDEKA
-80 KATAYDLD
+80 KAIAYDLD
-88 ATKGMTVNSITDNSI
+88 ATNGVTVNSITDNSI
-103 TDRTLG
+103 TDRTL
-109 ADQWGKYIKINIGE
+109 DNPWGKYIKINIGE

-143 SFAPGSDGVG
+143 TFESGANGAGD
-153 EVVVKG
+153 VVIKG
-159 NIISQLASDGSAGE
+159 NIISKLASDGSTGE
-173 ALFGDGKILKSLTV
+173 SLFGNGNNLLKSVTV
-187 GGNIEMQGSRLRFH
+187 GGNIELQGSKFRFH
-201 TLNVKVDGVFNY
+201 ALNVSVNGVLNF
-213 TGGTLNLCYGSA
+213 TGDSSNTQLNLCYGPASG
-225 NAQNLSFSF
+225 QSISLSF
-234 GGLEGTNR
+234 GGLNGTNK
-242 EIKIGGNPDSKHM
+242 EIKVGGLASAII
-255 LENSTITMT
+255 ENSSFTMT

-270 SKFNGKFSYES
+270 SKFNGKFGYDEGGASILQ
-281 ANSVGV
+281 N

-301 QYYEDTGTTFS
+301 QYYEDTGTAYS
-312 FDDVTVKSG
+312 FDNVTVKSG

-328 IGKSTISLEGGTL
+328 IGKSVIYLEGGTL

-361 NGKISFDLVQDNSAS
+361 NGKISFDLVEDNSAS
-376 DKIVLDYALSKT
+376 DKIVLEYALSKT

-406 DIATWID
+406 DIAAWID
-413 ESGENKITYTLIEY
+413 ASGEDKITYTLIEY

-440 QIDGINIDYDFG
+440 QIDGINIDYNFG

-472 FGACA
+472 LGACA

>member
-1 MTYFIVAI
+1 
-9 IKLLN
+9 
-14 LKTVLTIINMNSK
+14 MNSK
-27 IPLILLGAVAISAS
+27 IPLILLGAATISSS
-41 SFADTLTYDGS
+41 SFAETLIYDRS
-52 ATGSFYDG
+52 ETGSFYDG

-80 KATAYDLD
+80 KATAYELD
-88 ATKGMTVNSITDNSI
+88 AKNGVTVNSITDNSI

-109 ADQWGKYIKINIGE
+109 DDQWGNYIKINIGE

-134 ASNHNFVPF
+134 ASNHNYTPF

-159 NIISQLASDGSAGE
+159 NIISQTASDGTDGE
-173 ALFGDGKILKSLTV
+173 SLFGDGKILKSLTV
-187 GGNIEMQGSRLRFH
+187 GGNIEMQGARLRFH
-201 TLNVKVDGVFNY
+201 TLNVKVDGVINY

-321 KLNFYSE
+321 KLNFYST

-354 AEAINWD
+354 AEAINWN
-361 NGKISFDLVQDNSAS
+361 NGKISFDLIEDNSAS
-376 DKIVLDYALSKT
+376 DKIVLSYALSKT
-388 SFSVPG
+388 SFSGSG
-394 GTREIELIADPY
+394 GTREIELIFDNPS
-406 DIATWID
+406 DIAAWID
-413 ESGENKITYTLIEY
+413 ASEEKKLTYTLIEY
-427 GSTDFKNGDIVFS
+427 ARTDFKNGDIVFS
-440 QIDGINIDYDFG
+440 QIDGINIDYNFG